1 MGGGKEKAS
10 RKRKSNWEG
19 KNMRREK
26 ARKKEAKDLNRD
38 LWDKQSK
45 ELDT

>member
-1 MGGGKEKAS
+1 MEGGEEKAP
-10 RKRKSNWEG
+10 RKRRRNWAG